1 MRKYTEEDLED
12 LKRILDEQ
20 NGNITKAAVEF
31 CSLRQITYTDTI
43 RRSVSKLLERE
54 KVTNNIGKDKLLDEA
69 LLETK
74 GRVLK
79 KSKYYLI
86 TWEQNETPLH
96 LE

>member
-54 KVTNNIGKDKLLDEA
+54 KVTNNIGKDKL
-69 LLETK
+69 
-74 GRVLK
+74 
-79 KSKYYLI
+79 
-86 TWEQNETPLH
+86 
-96 LE
+96 

>member
-74 GRVLK
+74 GRILK
-79 KSKYYLI
+79 NSK
-86 TWEQNETPLH
+86 
-96 LE
+96 